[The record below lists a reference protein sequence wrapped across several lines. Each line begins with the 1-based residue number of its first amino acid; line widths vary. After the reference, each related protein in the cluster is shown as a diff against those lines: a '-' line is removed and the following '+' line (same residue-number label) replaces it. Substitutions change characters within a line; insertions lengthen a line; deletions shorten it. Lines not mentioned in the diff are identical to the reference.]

1 MYNYIIRYIESVWL
15 SDDLNQSFITISC
28 SINALGMSLQI
39 GYHHKELLK
48 ITVILEIFLWRYYNS
63 FIHSLVIAL
72 IGGSKVVIL
81 DEATS
86 GMDPYSRRLAINAII
101 RRKSS
106 GKRTFLLSTH
116 YMYEFKLFIIV
127 FFFT

>member
-1 MYNYIIRYIESVWL
+1 MEI
-15 SDDLNQSFITISC
+15 
-28 SINALGMSLQI
+28 LQ
-39 GYHHKELLK
+39 
-48 ITVILEIFLWRYYNS
+48 S

-116 YMYEFKLFIIV
+116 YMYEFQLFFIV
-127 FFFT
+127 FFSPNTCLPLQL